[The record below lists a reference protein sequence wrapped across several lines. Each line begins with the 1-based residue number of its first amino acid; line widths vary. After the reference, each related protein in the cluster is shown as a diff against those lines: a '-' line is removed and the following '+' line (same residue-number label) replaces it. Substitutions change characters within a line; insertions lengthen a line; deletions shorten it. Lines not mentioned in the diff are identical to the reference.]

1 MKSLDNYWKRNHKY
15 LYIIGLSFIVF
26 SIPFCMQPQ
35 AMGEVSEIDS
45 QEKINTNIVESDFYL
60 PIAQNKFPLMSPFGS
75 ETIYSAKL
83 LPGSELL
90 THALSLGM
98 TWQRMNGRISWR
110 LLQPDQGGMIDWSSM
125 KDFEEELRTL
135 RMNGISPIVI
145 VDDYPYW
152 ATVEPTSCAAIKTE
166 YFEEFADFMR
176 QLVERYHVPEFN
188 VKNWELGNEVD
199 VDPSLVRINSA
210 FGCWGDIDDPY
221 YGGEHYGE
229 FLKLVSPIIK
239 SVDPDAQVWIGG
251 LLLDSPNTT
260 KPNRGKPELF
270 LQGVL
275 EAGAAPYFD
284 VVPYHVYIPYFDTKI
299 DHDLLFWGDWG
310 GGVLGKA
317 RYIREMMAEYGI
329 VKPVFL
335 NEAGLMCPP
344 KVGGEPIDYCDPPS
358 ADFFEMQANHIVRQ
372 FVRGLSENVMGYV
385 WYTLNGPG
393 WRNTGLLDENGDPR
407 PVYYAYQN
415 LINLL
420 EDAPFDRVVDYGL
433 GIEAYIFA
441 GRLGEIHTIWS
452 IEDQAHTITVPQ
464 DRFIAAYDREGNA
477 ITPISNGDNFE
488 FRIQFEPS
496 FIVRLP

>member
-1 MKSLDNYWKRNHKY
+1 MKSLDNYWKKNQTY
-15 LYIIGLSFIVF
+15 FLLIGLSFLIF
-26 SIPFCMQPQ
+26 SIPFCLQPQ
-35 AMGEVSEIDS
+35 ARNGDLEIAS
-45 QEKINTNIVESDFYL
+45 QEAHDLSQGEYDLYL
-60 PIAQNKFPLMSPFGS
+60 PISQNKFPLVSPFAV
-75 ETIYSAKL
+75 ETSYHVRLS
-83 LPGSELL
+83 PGSELL
-90 THALSLGM
+90 ENALELGM
-98 TWQRMNGRISWR
+98 SWVRLNGRISWR
-110 LLQPDQGGMIDWSSM
+110 QLQPDQGGSIDWASLE
-125 KDFEEELRTL
+125 DFEEELRVM
-135 RMNGISPIVI
+135 RMNGITPIVV

-152 ATVEPTSCAAIKTE
+152 ATVERTSCAAIKTE
-166 YFEEFADFMR
+166 YFDEFADFMR
-176 QLVERYHVPEFN
+176 QLVESYHVPEFN

-199 VDPSLVRINSA
+199 VDPSLVKIDNV

-229 FLKLVSPIIK
+229 FLKVVTPVIK

-251 LLLDSPNTT
+251 LLLDSPDTT
-260 KPNRGKPELF
+260 KPNKGNPELF
-270 LQGVL
+270 LQGIL
-275 EAGAAPYFD
+275 EAGASPYFD
-284 VVPYHVYIPYFDTKI
+284 VVPYHVYVPYFNTKI
-299 DHDLLFWGDWG
+299 DHDLHFWGDWG

-317 RYIREMMAEYGI
+317 RFLRETMADYGV

-344 KVGGEPIDYCDPPS
+344 KVGGEPVDYCDPPS

-372 FVRGLSENVMGYV
+372 FVRGLSENIMGFV
-385 WYTLNGPG
+385 WFTLDGPG
-393 WRNTGLLDENGDPR
+393 FRHTGLLDENGDPR